1 MDIIEKIA
9 EEKIKAA
16 MENGE
21 FDNLPG
27 RGKPHDLRNYFAAP
41 AHLRMAFSLLKNAGI
56 VPDEV
61 RLKKEL
67 EELRER
73 RGITREETEIARLNR
88 EINQKTAQL
97 NMLLERAAGNRAG
110 VRGLAAAEGAL
121 SRA

>member
-1 MDIIEKIA
+1 MDPIEKIA

-27 RGKPHDLRNYFAAP
+27 RGKPLDLRDYFAAP

-56 VPDEV
+56 VPEEV
-61 RLKKEL
+61 RLKKEI

-73 RGITREETEIARLNR
+73 RNVAREETEIARLNR
-88 EINQKTAQL
+88 EINQKTVWL
-97 NMLLERAAGNRAG
+97 NMLLERSAVFTRKKIRA
-110 VRGLAAAEGAL
+110 E
-121 SRA
+121 